1 MKKVLLLFAL
11 LVGSMSAMATEVIT
25 YDFTPS
31 ANADGWP
38 SSVPTSADVIVSTS
52 KSAPE
57 LTISFCHSYWG
68 KSKENSYIALR
79 KNTDPLSYIKIDPIK
94 DKIITEITL
103 FLPTNSSATS
113 AFELF
118 IEGNETSLGKITFSK
133 ANSNSNTI
141 EIPTNLQSEDN
152 VIILK
157 NGTNGKNECRFGKLI
172 LTVEDAVK
180 VEADHATITPE
191 SKEFTDNIDITLK
204 AFDAQNAEVQ
214 GANIYYTLNG
224 GVQQSCKSP
233 YTLNL
238 TESTAIEAWVEGQDP
253 HATATFTLT
262 IPEVQPGVPVFSV
275 NGTELTDEEVI
286 LPYGSELT
294 VTSENAV
301 YLEVLEGEDS
311 KEIQNNTYTT
321 VITDDVDII
330 VTAYNG
336 TLSSE
341 ALISVTMAAP
351 ALTVKAGEQEFEN
364 NGEYKFDQGTVIFV
378 AAENAQKVIVLDS
391 ENNEIE
397 LVNNGFEP
405 TKDDIYTVKAIA
417 GSKVTEITFSV
428 ELTIPE
434 YQNVTATYVFTTE
447 GAYGMSIHSQSD
459 EATKGTYEENVRS
472 ISNKEVTLSFN
483 SKNGEYKY
491 RLWKNNNESI
501 ELRINSGNSFNISV
515 PVNCYITSVVI
526 DGTTSF
532 TSQPTNMTNDTKGT
546 YSFDANDKVKFI
558 TFTAG
563 TSTHKINTIAVNYVK
578 DNYTATATVEVDKE
592 NPYEYAYGHANV
604 LVFKPHILFNGNPI
618 EDTEYANYE
627 VRLNGVALGQADQTE
642 LLNYFAYDK
651 ENTFTLHKG
660 EKTIGVEV
668 KWPEI
673 DVNPVISEVEYL
685 KENDGRM
692 HAVYYVMPENNPQ
705 GLHWNVV
712 CEDAHMLY
720 WNGKT
725 GAACQFNE
733 VGDQAENAPEAFD
746 AHISYPFAV
755 RKAAAAS
762 QTIKLMAEDDDI
774 EINEYHA
781 PAATLVTADVDKPNE
796 NNTSGVADVAV
807 DEAGEVEFFNLQGVR
822 VNGELTPGLYIR
834 RQGNTAVKVVINN

>member
-11 LVGSMSAMATEVIT
+11 LVGSLSAMATEVIT
-25 YDFTPS
+25 YDFTP
-31 ANADGWP
+31 NTNTDGWP
-38 SSVPTSADVIVSTS
+38 KTRVTTETTKTSATH
-52 KSAPE
+52 PE
-57 LTISFCHSYWG
+57 LTITFYNSWWASNQT
-68 KSKENSYIALR
+68 NSYIATY
-79 KNTDPLSYIKIDPIK
+79 KNKSGESIYGYVKIAPIK
-94 DKIITEITL
+94 DKIVTAVTLYLPGITTK
-103 FLPTNSSATS
+103 S
-113 AFELF
+113 AFELL
-118 IEGNETSLGKITFSK
+118 IDGNDTSLGKFTWTK
-133 ANSNSNTI
+133 QNTNSQTV
-141 EIPTNLQSEDN
+141 EIPANLQSADN
-152 VIILK
+152 TLVIK
-157 NGTNGKNECRFGKLI
+157 TANTGNQCGFGKLI

-180 VEADHATITPE
+180 VEADHAAITPE
-191 SKEFTDNIDITLK
+191 SKEFTDNIDVTLK
-204 AFDAQNAEVQ
+204 AFDAQNVEVN

-224 GVQQSCKSP
+224 GAQQTCKSP
-233 YTLNL
+233 YIINL
-238 TESTAIEAWVEGQDP
+238 TETTAVEAWVEGQES
-253 HATATFTLT
+253 HATATFTLN
-262 IPEVQPGVPVFSV
+262 IPEVQPGEPVFSV
-275 NGTELTDEEVI
+275 NGTELTDEEVV
-286 LPYGSELT
+286 LPYGTELT
-294 VTSENAV
+294 VSAENAV

-311 KEIQNNTYTT
+311 KEIQDNTYTT

-364 NGEYKFDQGTVIFV
+364 NGEYKFDQGTVISV
-378 AAENAQKVIVLDS
+378 AAENAQSVIVLDS

-397 LVNNGFEP
+397 LVDNGFEP

-434 YQNVTATYVFTTE
+434 YQNVTATYNFTTE
-447 GAYGMSIHSQSD
+447 GAYGMKPQSSG
-459 EATKGTYEENVRS
+459 ANYETVNNIPSKDVILKFEGDYRQWV
-472 ISNKEVTLSFN
+472 SNGNYELRVNKN
-483 SKNGEYKY
+483 SK
-491 RLWKNNNESI
+491 I
-501 ELRINSGNSFNISV
+501 TISV
-515 PVNCYITSVVI
+515 PVNCFITSISFTGSNVSLSYGNTTITDKNGITLDSKDKVHEI
-526 DGTTSF
+526 TLENTTSGA
-532 TSQPTNMTNDTKGT
+532 K
-546 YSFDANDKVKFI
+546 
-558 TFTAG
+558 
-563 TSTHKINTIAVNYVK
+563 KINTITVNYVK

-618 EDTEYANYE
+618 ENTEYANYE

-651 ENTFTLHKG
+651 ENTFTLHNG

-807 DEAGEVEFFNLQGVR
+807 DQTGEAEFFNLQGVR
-822 VNGELTPGLYIR
+822 VKGELTPGLYIR
-834 RQGNTAVKVVINN
+834 RQGNTAVKVVVNN